1 MVWFILA
8 VIVALGLFF
17 FLKHQKKPD
26 LSILPEQF
34 IVFDLETTGLKPET
48 HEIIEIGAIRVNRDS
63 EHHVTFQT
71 LIRPRKKIPKK
82 ITEITGITQEMADK
96 QGQLIEQALPKF
108 IDFIGDLPL
117 VSFNAEF
124 DMAFLKNAMKQVQPR
139 TSIRNKVSCALKM
152 ARRAWPDRKSYKLTD
167 LAKDGGLSSA
177 GTHRALG
184 DCERAMIVYVAAASR
199 LGSPSAVHRSK
210 SAARCQSA

>member
-71 LIRPRKKIPKK
+71 LIS
-82 ITEITGITQEMADK
+82 
-96 QGQLIEQALPKF
+96 LL
-108 IDFIGDLPL
+108 
-117 VSFNAEF
+117 
-124 DMAFLKNAMKQVQPR
+124 
-139 TSIRNKVSCALKM
+139 
-152 ARRAWPDRKSYKLTD
+152 
-167 LAKDGGLSSA
+167 
-177 GTHRALG
+177 
-184 DCERAMIVYVAAASR
+184 
-199 LGSPSAVHRSK
+199 
-210 SAARCQSA
+210 